1 MSEVKIL
8 TLVGGP
14 TIIAKVDFNSKK
26 NCYVLE
32 NPLNIVFSA
41 QKETGKPKFSV
52 FEILMLSSESTIE
65 INENN
70 ILYSYLP
77 LSEILDQYNTMILN
91 KLIPV
96 DN

>member
-14 TIIAKVDFNSKK
+14 LIIAKVDFDSKK
-26 NCYVLE
+26 NCYTLE
-32 NPLNIVFSA
+32 NPLNIVFST
-41 QKETGKPKFSV
+41 QKENDKPKFSV
-52 FEILMLSSESTIE
+52 FEMLMLSSESTIE
-65 INENN
+65 IKENN

-77 LSEILDQYNTMILN
+77 LPEIIDQYNTMLLN
-91 KLIPV
+91 KLIPI